1 MQKGINKYLLS
12 ASLLLF
18 ALVFL
23 FLTNQ
28 IYTLTLEDAKRNHQ
42 QQQLEMAKV
51 VTEGVRY
58 FVNHL
63 VKDMQLLTN
72 NPSFRTSNHIEFHRF
87 VDQFR
92 LNYDQSIISSIIVRN
107 NSQNE
112 FISGKKP
119 PRWVDRE
126 LPNLSGKISTGHT
139 FITSNVYPENPD
151 SPRSEKSFLIILP
164 LNMPIENKAENE
176 NSYIAFLVNFDS
188 LIRHFII
195 PIKLKNNDFIWILD
209 QKGRL
214 IYHPRHEEMLFNSV
228 YEMKEE
234 CRSCHESFTEQ
245 LKMVKSSVPSYGEY
259 HVKGDEPGKIFAYVP
274 LELENQR
281 WYIAISTLS
290 PDVISGLKDRFFLFF
305 VLGAFIFVTI
315 LSFAIIIYYL
325 NLKRIKSDEE
335 KKNLEKVTEY
345 QEQLF
350 HSSKLASIGEIVD
363 SVAHEINT
371 PMGVISAHADSLM
384 LQQIPE
390 IQGLKKDLE
399 VIKKQTRRVSEYTR
413 SLLNFS
419 RRMPFQPEIV
429 DIISLIEE
437 SLYLLNPRFREKKI
451 TVNKI
456 FPGKTVL
463 LTGDKRQ
470 LEQVFVN
477 LLNNSVDAIS
487 KNGLITILLK
497 EHNKK
502 IKIHDDEA
510 VERLEIIIEDNGI
523 GISRNELPRI
533 FEPFF
538 TTKKNTGTGL
548 GLSITKSIIQRH
560 KGTISAES
568 SEGKGTKFFILLPRK
583 VSLDDE
589 K

>member
-1 MQKGINKYLLS
+1 MKKRINKYLLS
-12 ASLLLF
+12 ASLFLF
-18 ALVFL
+18 AAVFL

-58 FVNHL
+58 FVYHL
-63 VKDMQLLTN
+63 IKDMQLLTN
-72 NPSFRTSNHIEFHRF
+72 NPSLRSDKDNVFHDF

-92 LNYDQSIISSIIVRN
+92 VNYDQSIISSIIVRN
-107 NSQNE
+107 NSKSWY
-112 FISGKKP
+112 ISGKKP
-119 PRWVDRE
+119 PQWVDRE
-126 LPNLSGKISTGHT
+126 ILNLTRNSSADFT
-139 FITSNVYPENPD
+139 FLTSSVFPENSD
-151 SPRSEKSFLIILP
+151 GVSSEKSFLIILP
-164 LNMPIENKAENE
+164 LNIANE
-176 NSYIAFLVNFDS
+176 DKVDRSNSCIAFLVNFDS
-188 LIRHFII
+188 LIRHFIV
-195 PIKLKNNDFIWILD
+195 PVKLSNNDFIWILD

-214 IYHPRHEEMLFNSV
+214 IYHPRHEEMLFKSV

-234 CRSCHESFTEQ
+234 CLSCHDSFNEQ
-245 LKMVKSSVPSYGEY
+245 IRMVKSDIPSYGEY
-259 HVKGDEPGKIFAYVP
+259 HVKGGEPSKIFAYVP

-281 WYIAISTLS
+281 WYIAISTLN

-305 VLGAFIFVTI
+305 ILGAFIFVTM
-315 LSFAIIIYYL
+315 LSYVFVIYYL

-335 KKNLEKVTEY
+335 KKNLEKIAEY

-371 PMGVISAHADSLM
+371 PMGVISAHADSIM

-390 IQGLKKDLE
+390 IQSLKEGLE
-399 VIKKQTRRVSEYTR
+399 VIKKQTRKVSDYTR

-419 RRMPFQPEIV
+419 RRMPFQPEMVNIV
-429 DIISLIEE
+429 SLIDE

-451 TVNKI
+451 TVNKN
-456 FPGKTVL
+456 FPGETVF

-477 LLNNSVDAIS
+477 LLNNSVDAITQ
-487 KNGLITILLK
+487 NGLITILLK

-502 IKIHDDEA
+502 IKFHDDEA
-510 VERLEIIIEDNGI
+510 VEYLEIIIEDNGI
-523 GISRNELPRI
+523 GIKMNELHRI

-538 TTKKNTGTGL
+538 TTKKNSGTGL

-560 KGTISAES
+560 KGIINAES
-568 SEGKGTKFFILLPRK
+568 REGKGTTFFILLPRK
-583 VSLDDE
+583 VS
-589 K
+589 